1 LNGCNWNCGIGHKIK
16 ENKMNIEYYYS
27 DIEKSTNK
35 FFSDEFPPVLKMLIK
50 ILKEGTNLLTHLP
63 NFILLKKLLQF
74 SVNYKINLTATFT

>member
-1 LNGCNWNCGIGHKIK
+1 
-16 ENKMNIEYYYS
+16 MNIEYYYS

-35 FFSDEFPPVLKMLIK
+35 FFSDEFPVLKMLIK

-74 SVNYKINLTATFT
+74 SANYKINLIATFA

>member
-1 LNGCNWNCGIGHKIK
+1 
-16 ENKMNIEYYYS
+16 MNIEYYYS

-35 FFSDEFPPVLKMLIK
+35 FFSDEFPPVLKMLEMLIK

-74 SVNYKINLTATFT
+74 SANYKINLIATFT